1 MKARIIDTNI
11 ILRFL
16 IGDVPE
22 QLEKSKKL
30 IERIE
35 KREEKVYLPLLCAF
49 EVVFTLE
56 KFYQIPRAE
65 IEEKLSILFS
75 LKGIQ
80 IPSKNIFL
88 KALKLYKE
96 TNISFADAFVI
107 NLMKDSGIDE
117 IYSFDNGFEE
127 IEGLKRIDP

>member
-1 MKARIIDTNI
+1 MKVRIIDTNI

-16 IGDVPE
+16 IGDVSD

-30 IERIE
+30 IERVE

-80 IPSKNIFL
+80 LPSKNIFL
-88 KALKLYKE
+88 KSLKLYKK
-96 TNISFADAFVI
+96 TNISFTDAFVI
-107 NLMKDSGIDE
+107 TLMKDTGIDE
-117 IYSFDNGFEE
+117 IYSFDNDFEK
-127 IEGLKRIDP
+127 IEGIKRFDP

>member
-1 MKARIIDTNI
+1 MKVKIVDTNI

-16 IGDVPE
+16 IGDISD
-22 QLEKSKKL
+22 QLAKTKKL

-80 IPSKNIFL
+80 LPSKNIFL
-88 KALKLYKE
+88 KALKVYKE
-96 TNISFADAFVI
+96 INISFADAFVI
-107 NLMKDSGIDE
+107 TLMKDSGINE
-117 IYSFDNGFEE
+117 IYSFDNDFEK
-127 IEGLKRIDP
+127 IEGIKRIDP